1 MKSQISDI
9 IINSAYAGLKL
20 QNNIGAMPCGFN
32 GPYNDPE
39 TPVRNTSHY
48 LMAFLRAWELSN
60 DGKFL
65 NGAEKCLNYLL
76 KDNPY
81 RHKHTFH
88 HRSKNG
94 KDSCNGLIGP
104 AWNIEALL
112 FASTIM
118 KNQDAY
124 NLASE
129 LFLLHPFD
137 YEKGLWHRV
146 EPDGRVLSIDS
157 TFNHQLWFAASVAQ
171 AGKENDEIN
180 KRINRFIE
188 KLSDNLNTAQNGRI
202 IHSLLTDRKTKLR
215 ERIKRIIKPRYR
227 KEIVLKE
234 IGYHTFNLYAFA
246 MLIEVGY
253 RFSDDVYKKL
263 KKSVNYML
271 SKEFKKLIYLTK
283 YSFSYNPPG
292 WEIPYIISVFKPE
305 ATNESHYWI
314 NQQLK
319 HSYDSKDKSM
329 SLNTADLHTH
339 NARIYE
345 CVRWPDSYFKIE
357 MDKISIPTN

>member
-1 MKSQISDI
+1 MESQISNL

-20 QNNIGAMPCGFN
+20 QNSLGAMSSGVN

-48 LMAFLRAWELSN
+48 LMAFIHAWELS
-60 DGKFL
+60 DDEKFL
-65 NGAEKCLNYLL
+65 YGAEKSLNYLL

-88 HRSKNG
+88 HRNKSG
-94 KDSCNGLIGP
+94 KDTCNGLIGP

-112 FASTIM
+112 YASQKLSNQAAYDFAC
-118 KNQDAY
+118 D
-124 NLASE
+124 

-137 YEKGLWHRV
+137 YDLGVWKRV

-157 TFNHQLWFAASVAQ
+157 TFNHQLWFAASGTLASE
-171 AGKENDEIN
+171 ENKEIN
-180 KRINRFIE
+180 NRINRFIE
-188 KLSDNLNTAQNGRI
+188 KLSDNWNTAQNGRI
-202 IHSLLTDRKTKLR
+202 IHSLLTGKKRKLR
-215 ERIKRIIKPRYR
+215 EGEKRIIKPRYK

-234 IGYHTFNLYAFA
+234 IGYQTFNLYAFA
-246 MLIEVGY
+246 MLIDAGFQ
-253 RFSDDVYKKL
+253 FSDDVYRRL
-263 KKSVNYML
+263 KKSVNYMQ

-305 ATNESHYWI
+305 ATNDRHYWM

-329 SLNTADLHTH
+329 SLNTADPHTH

-345 CVRWPDSYFKIE
+345 CVRWPDSIFEIK
-357 MDKISIPTN
+357 MDK